1 MTISNNK
8 DNNNTDSETSN
19 FLNNKDSFDTGDSS
33 SSKVSTQPKMA
44 TQAWMFIVF
53 WISIS
58 CTMILFNKAVLSSLD
73 FPFPMFLTTWHMIL
87 ASILTQIMSKTT
99 SMLPGVQEKKVD
111 ANVMQGQI
119 LPVSLCFAV
128 SLVLSNKS
136 YIYLS
141 VSYIQMLKAFTPVAV
156 LIFSFFS
163 GLEKTSTTELYI
175 VTVICIG
182 VAMTSVGETFFSWI
196 GFTFQALAILAES
209 TRLVLVNLLL
219 KNLKL
224 DPLSSLYYIA
234 PVCATFIGLA
244 CLIFEASSL
253 PWDRMLTIEF
263 LFIMIV
269 NGLVSFTLNV
279 AVVLLISNTSALIL
293 TLAGIVKDIMLVL
306 LSVIIFGSPVTP
318 LQYVGYGVALLGLH
332 LHKEYKKE
340 PEKIA
345 TLFGKI
351 SCTSRSGNST
361 V

>member
-1 MTISNNK
+1 
-8 DNNNTDSETSN
+8 
-19 FLNNKDSFDTGDSS
+19 
-33 SSKVSTQPKMA
+33 
-44 TQAWMFIVF
+44 
-53 WISIS
+53 
-58 CTMILFNKAVLSSLD
+58 
-73 FPFPMFLTTWHMIL
+73 
-87 ASILTQIMSKTT
+87 
-99 SMLPGVQEKKVD
+99 MLPGVQEKKVD

-244 CLIFEASSL
+244 CLIFEAGSL
-253 PWDRMLTIEF
+253 PWERMLTINF

-306 LSVIIFGSPVTP
+306 LSVLIFGSPVTP

-332 LHKEYKKE
+332 LHKEYKKT

-345 TLFGKI
+345 ALFGKI
-351 SCTSRSGNST
+351 SSCELGASGSINSK